1 MEIVK
6 QKLKIIECPRDAMQ
20 GLSFFVPTEMK
31 IQYLNLLLK
40 VGFDTLDFG
49 SFVSPKA
56 VPQMADT
63 AEVLAGLDLSST
75 QTKLLAIVANMRG
88 VETAC
93 SHPEIH
99 YLGFPLS
106 VSETFQQRNTNAG
119 IEQGIELI
127 KQTLDSC
134 AKTHKELV
142 VYLSMAF
149 GNPYKDNYS
158 IELVS
163 DYTGILQEMG
173 VQIVSLADT
182 VGLASAD
189 DVKTLGQ
196 KIISQFPD
204 LEIGMHLHS
213 NPISAKEKLAA
224 ALTTGCLRIDTALYG
239 LGGCPFAEDELVGN
253 MPTETII
260 DLISESK
267 LEINLNLEILGKAKE
282 FLLTKILI

>member
-1 MEIVK
+1 LK
-6 QKLKIIECPRDAMQ
+6 TSLKIIECPRDAMQ
-20 GLSFFVPTEMK
+20 GLSFFVPTEAK

-63 AEVLAGLDLSST
+63 AEVVAGLDLSST

-88 VETAC
+88 VEMAC

-106 VSETFQQRNTNAG
+106 ISETFQQRNTNSG

-127 KQTLDSC
+127 KQTLESC
-134 AKTHKELV
+134 SNANKELV

-149 GNPYKDNYS
+149 GNPYKDFYS
-158 IELVS
+158 TDLVA
-163 DYTGILQEMG
+163 DYAGKLQEMG
-173 VQIVSLADT
+173 VRIVSLADT

-189 DVKTLGQ
+189 EVKILGN
-196 KIISQFPD
+196 KIISQFTD
-204 LEIGMHLHS
+204 LDIGMHLHS

-224 ALTTGCLRIDTALYG
+224 ALSTGCVRIDTALHG

-253 MPTETII
+253 MPTET
-260 DLISESK
+260 LVQMASETK
-267 LEINLNLEILGKAKE
+267 LETGLDLEMLNKAKE

>member
-1 MEIVK
+1 MNELK
-6 QKLKIIECPRDAMQ
+6 KPLKIIECPRDAMQ
-20 GLSFFVPTEMK
+20 GLSFFVPTEAK
-31 IQYLNLLLK
+31 IKYLNLLLK
-40 VGFDTLDFG
+40 AGFDTLDFG

-56 VPQMADT
+56 VPQMSDT

-75 QTKLLAIVANMRG
+75 QTRLLAIVANMRG
-88 VETAC
+88 VEMAC
-93 SHPEIH
+93 SHPEIY

-119 IEQGIELI
+119 IGQGIDVI
-127 KQTLDSC
+127 KQALDSC
-134 AKTHKELV
+134 SNANKELV

-158 IELVS
+158 VELVS
-163 DYTGILQEMG
+163 DYAGQLKEMG
-173 VQIVSLADT
+173 VRIVSLADT

-189 DVKTLGQ
+189 EVKVLGQ

-224 ALTTGCLRIDTALYG
+224 AIATGCVRIDTALHG

-253 MPTETII
+253 MPTET
-260 DLISESK
+260 LVQMASETK
-267 LEINLNLEILGKAKE
+267 LETDLDLEMLNKAKE
-282 FLLTKILI
+282 FLLTKILM

>member
-1 MEIVK
+1 MK
-6 QKLKIIECPRDAMQ
+6 NPLKIIECPRDAMQ
-20 GLSFFVPTEMK
+20 GLSFFVPTDVK

-88 VETAC
+88 VEMAC

-127 KQTLDSC
+127 KQTLEYCSN
-134 AKTHKELV
+134 ANKELV

-149 GNPYKDNYS
+149 GNPYKDFYS
-158 IELVS
+158 TDLVA
-163 DYTGILQEMG
+163 DYAGQLQEMG
-173 VQIVSLADT
+173 VKIVSLADT
-182 VGLASAD
+182 VGLATSEE
-189 DVKTLGQ
+189 VQLLGK
-196 KIISQFPD
+196 KIITEFSD

-224 ALTTGCLRIDTALYG
+224 ALATGCVRIDTALHG

-253 MPTETII
+253 MPTET
-260 DLISESK
+260 LVQMVSETR
-267 LEINLNLEILGKAKE
+267 LETGLDFKILKKAKE
-282 FLLTKILI
+282 FLLTKVLV

>member
-1 MEIVK
+1 MTLNN
-6 QKLKIIECPRDAMQ
+6 QLKIIECPRDAMQ
-20 GLSFFVPTEMK
+20 GLTFMVPSDIK

-63 AEVLAGLDLSST
+63 AQLLAGLDLSST
-75 QTKLLAIVANMRG
+75 KTKLLAIVANMRG
-88 VETAC
+88 VEMAC
-93 SHPEIH
+93 SHTEIH

-106 VSETFQQRNTNAG
+106 ISETFQQRNTNAG

-134 AKTHKELV
+134 SNANKELV

-149 GNPYKDNYS
+149 GNPYKDFYS
-158 IELVS
+158 IELVA
-163 DYTGILQEMG
+163 DYAGQLQEMG
-173 VQIVSLADT
+173 VRIVSLADT
-182 VGLASAD
+182 VGLANVE
-189 DVKTLGQ
+189 DVQLLGN

-204 LEIGMHLHS
+204 IEIGMHLHS
-213 NPISAKEKLAA
+213 NPILAKEKLAA
-224 ALTTGCLRIDTALYG
+224 SLATGCVRIDTALHG

-253 MPTETII
+253 MPTETLVQLASETKLKTGL
-260 DLISESK
+260 DLEMLK
-267 LEINLNLEILGKAKE
+267 KAKE
-282 FLLTKILI
+282 FLVNKILI

>member
-1 MEIVK
+1 MEVVK
-6 QKLKIIECPRDAMQ
+6 KNLKIIECPRDAMQ
-20 GLSFFVPTEMK
+20 GLSFFVPTEAK

-40 VGFDTLDFG
+40 AGFDTLDFG

-63 AEVLAGLDLSST
+63 AEVLAGLDVSST

-88 VETAC
+88 VEMAC

-119 IEQGIELI
+119 IEQGLELI
-127 KQTLDSC
+127 KQALDSC

-158 IELVS
+158 IELVA
-163 DYTGILQEMG
+163 DYAGILQEMG
-173 VQIVSLADT
+173 VKIISLADT
-182 VGLASAD
+182 VGIASTD
-189 DVKTLGQ
+189 DVELLGN
-196 KIISQFPD
+196 KIVPQFPN

-224 ALTTGCLRIDTALYG
+224 ALATGCVRIDTALQG
-239 LGGCPFAEDELVGN
+239 LGGCPFAEDKLVGN
-253 MPTETII
+253 VPTEILVQLASEIRLAI
-260 DLISESK
+260 DLD
-267 LEINLNLEILGKAKE
+267 LEMLNKAKE
-282 FLLTKILI
+282 FLLTEILI